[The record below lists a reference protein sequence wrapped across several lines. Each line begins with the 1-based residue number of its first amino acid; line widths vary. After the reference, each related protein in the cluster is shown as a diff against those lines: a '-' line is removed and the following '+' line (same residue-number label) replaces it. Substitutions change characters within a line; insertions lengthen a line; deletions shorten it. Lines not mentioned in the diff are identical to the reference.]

1 MQNISA
7 TAKKYSLDQK
17 RVREWDD
24 KYDQLLD
31 CDIGK
36 GKKMRKLH
44 FDGELRS
51 QQLHNDDYLLE
62 EEWFEGRVMRN
73 KTSKR
78 KPSS

>member
-1 MQNISA
+1 
-7 TAKKYSLDQK
+7 
-17 RVREWDD
+17 
-24 KYDQLLD
+24 
-31 CDIGK
+31 
-36 GKKMRKLH
+36 MRKLH

-78 KPSS
+78 KLSS

>member
-7 TAKKYSLDQK
+7 TAKKYSLDRK

-36 GKKMRKLH
+36 VRK
-44 FDGELRS
+44 
-51 QQLHNDDYLLE
+51 
-62 EEWFEGRVMRN
+62 
-73 KTSKR
+73 
-78 KPSS
+78 